1 MKRLILLF
9 AAAAL
14 TISALAQTPKDV
26 KYVFT
31 EASELNLIGKIHDNT
46 PNPYHRVDT
55 VKYKGFTVSENRQ
68 VRCPAGM
75 AVLFKTNSTVITVK
89 TDFGWEWESVS
100 TMPIAYRGYDLYIK
114 KDGKWLFA
122 GADAPS
128 NKNLEAPVKLVG
140 DMDGTMKECLL
151 YLPLY
156 SEEYSVQIGVAKGS
170 VIEAIDNPFRYR
182 VGIFG
187 SSYTHGSS
195 TSRGGMTYPAQFS
208 RNTGIQMLSLGCS
221 GNSKLQQY
229 FADVLCDAKVDALV
243 FDAFSNPDAKMIN
256 ERLFPFIE
264 KLRAAHPEIPLIF
277 QQTIYRERRN
287 FDQAHEKHEAAKLEM
302 AEKLM
307 KEACKKYKN
316 VYYIQTTNATSE
328 DNNATVDG
336 VHPDNY
342 GYTLWAKSIEKPL
355 LKILKKH
362 GVK

>member
-1 MKRLILLF
+1 MSSG
-9 AAAAL
+9 
-14 TISALAQTPKDV
+14 ISVA
-26 KYVFT
+26 
-31 EASELNLIGKIHDNT
+31 
-46 PNPYHRVDT
+46 
-55 VKYKGFTVSENRQ
+55 
-68 VRCPAGM
+68 
-75 AVLFKTNSTVITVK
+75 FKTNSSEIHVK
-89 TDFGWEWESVS
+89 TKYGTVVS
-100 TMPIAYRGYDLYIK
+100 FPTNTNGISARGYDLYIK
-114 KDGKWLFA
+114 KDGRWLFA
-122 GADAPS
+122 GASAPS
-128 NKNLEAPVKLVG
+128 DKNLEAPVRLVSN
-140 DMDGTMKECLL
+140 MDDTMKECLL

-156 SEEYSVQIGVAKGS
+156 SEEYSVQIGVDKGS

-243 FDAFSNPDAKMIN
+243 FDAFSNPDAKMIKA
-256 ERLFPFIE
+256 RLFPFIE

-287 FDQAHEKHEAAKLEM
+287 FDQAHEKHEADKLEM

-316 VYYIQTTNATSE
+316 VYYIQTTNATSD
-328 DNNATVDG
+328 DNNSTVDG